1 MQSLANQRAE
11 LEQYIVSE
19 RKAMEEAKAA
29 AAERLRHA
37 DQPASD
43 RPDLGGLRRQL
54 EEFQHVLA
62 GVQAGELRESLGAKY
77 QNILEMLPPKP

>member
-19 RKAMEEAKAA
+19 RRAMEEAKAA

-37 DQPASD
+37 GQAAAD

-62 GVQAGELRESLGAKY
+62 GVQAGELRESLEA
-77 QNILEMLPPKP
+77 